1 MSFLYLGEDIMIH
14 THMDPAHVGH
24 CKDGI
29 CDDGHLMITEQ
40 PDPELHD
47 SALAFGH
54 EFIDGSGMDKSVW
67 TLLFFVG

>member
-1 MSFLYLGEDIMIH
+1 MIH
-14 THMDPAHVGH
+14 THMAPAHVGH

-54 EFIDGSGMDKSVW
+54 EFIDGSGMDKLVW
-67 TLLFFVG
+67 T